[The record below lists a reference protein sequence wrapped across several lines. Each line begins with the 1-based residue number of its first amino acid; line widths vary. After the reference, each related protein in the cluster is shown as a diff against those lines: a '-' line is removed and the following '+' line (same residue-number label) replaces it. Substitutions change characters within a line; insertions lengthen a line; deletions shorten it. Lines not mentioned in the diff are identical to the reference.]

1 MNSKDNTKNKLTE
14 IENEINA
21 LQLTR
26 NALLER
32 WENEKKYIAE
42 IRKIKAEIEQ
52 VKSQADNYER
62 DSNLGKVA
70 ELRYGVLPNL
80 EKQLG
85 EANDKLVA
93 LQKKSKM
100 LKEEVDAEDIAVV
113 ISKSTGIP
121 VQKLL
126 ETERTK
132 LMTMEKRIQQRIIG
146 QDDVVSVVCNAI
158 RRSRAGLQD
167 INRPLGT
174 FIFLGPTGVGK
185 TEMALAL
192 AEFLFDDENSIIRID
207 MSEYM
212 EKHSVSRLVG
222 APPGYV
228 GYEEGGQLTEAVR
241 RQPYSVLLFDEIE
254 KAHKDVFN
262 LLLQVFDTGRLTDS
276 KGRTVNFKNTII
288 IMTSNIGTEIILNSG
303 QSSTREHAP
312 LLKENDKNLLT
323 VSEEI
328 NELLKKYFRPEFINR
343 IDEIAIFKSLNREEI
358 LQIAKLHIAKLS
370 KLLAKQ
376 GFSLEIS
383 ERALNRI
390 SELGYDSQYGARPL
404 KRAIQKYIIDKLSSK
419 IISAE
424 YVNGAKIE
432 IDIDSE
438 GNFIFNKTSLN
449 ALVTVRK

>member
-288 IMTSNIGTEIILNSG
+288 IMTSNIGTEIILNSE
-303 QSSTREHAP
+303 Q
-312 LLKENDKNLLT
+312 ENDKNLLT

-438 GNFIFNKTSLN
+438 GNFIFNKTSQN
-449 ALVTVRK
+449 ALVAVRK

>member
-1 MNSKDNTKNKLTE
+1 MNDKNNTKSKLAE
-14 IENEINA
+14 IENELNA

-42 IRKIKAEIEQ
+42 IRTIKAEIEQ
-52 VKSQADNYER
+52 IKSQAENFER
-62 DSNLGKVA
+62 ESNLGKVA
-70 ELRYGVLPNL
+70 ELRYGILPNL
-80 EKQLG
+80 EKKLND
-85 EANDKLVA
+85 ANDKLVE
-93 LQKKSKM
+93 LQKKSILNNKKTL
-100 LKEEVDAEDIAVV
+100 LKEEVDAEDIATV
-113 ISKSTGIP
+113 IAKSTGIP

-132 LMTMEKRIQQRIIG
+132 LMTMEKRIEQRIIG
-146 QDDVVSVVCNAI
+146 QDEVVSTVCNAI

-167 INRPLGT
+167 VNRPLGT
-174 FIFLGPTGVGK
+174 FIFLGTTGVGK

-228 GYEEGGQLTEAVR
+228 GYEEGGQLTETVR

-288 IMTSNIGTEIILNSG
+288 IMTSNIGTEII
-303 QSSTREHAP
+303 QSFDETV
-312 LLKENDKNLLT
+312 DKKFMT

-328 NELLKKYFRPEFINR
+328 NELLKQYFRPEFINR
-343 IDEIAIFKSLNREEI
+343 IDEIAIFKPLNKDEI
-358 LQIAKLHIAKLS
+358 LQIAKLQIAKLS
-370 KLLAKQ
+370 KLLSKQ
-376 GFSLEIS
+376 GFILEIS
-383 ERALNRI
+383 DRALARI

-404 KRAIQKYIIDKLSSK
+404 RRAIQKHIIDKLSSK

-424 YVNGAKIE
+424 YVNGDKIM
-432 IDIDSE
+432 IDVDAA
-438 GNFIFNKTSLN
+438 GDFIFNKFLEN
-449 ALVTVRK
+449 GLIQIPQ

>member
-1 MNSKDNTKNKLTE
+1 MDSQDNTKAKLAE
-14 IENEINA
+14 IENEIKA

-26 NALLER
+26 DALLER

-52 VKSQADNYER
+52 IKSQADNYER
-62 DSNLGKVA
+62 DSNLAKVA

-80 EKQLG
+80 EKQLV

-100 LKEEVDAEDIAVV
+100 LKEEVDADDIAAV

-121 VQKLL
+121 ISKLL

-132 LMTMEKRIQQRIIG
+132 LMTMERRIHQRIIG
-146 QDDVVSVVCNAI
+146 QDDVVSIICNAI

-167 INRPLGT
+167 ANRPLGT
-174 FIFLGPTGVGK
+174 FIFLGTTGVGK

-228 GYEEGGQLTEAVR
+228 GYEEGGQLTESVR

-262 LLLQVFDTGRLTDS
+262 ILLQVFDTGRLTDS

-288 IMTSNIGTEIILNSG
+288 IMTSNIGTELIQNYQNSE
-303 QSSTREHAP
+303 Q
-312 LLKENDKNLLT
+312 KNDKNFGL
-323 VSEEI
+323 VNEEI

-343 IDEIAIFKSLNREEI
+343 IDEIAVFKPLNKEEI
-358 LQIAKLHIAKLS
+358 LQIAKLHIEKLS

-376 GFSLEIS
+376 GFSLQITDA
-383 ERALNRI
+383 ALNRI

-404 KRAIQKYIIDKLSSK
+404 RRVIQKYITDKLSSK
-419 IISAE
+419 IIAAE
-424 YVNGAKIE
+424 YVSGSQIE
-432 IDIDSE
+432 IDVDNK
-438 GNFIFNKTSLN
+438 GNFIFNKSSSQN
-449 ALVTVRK
+449 ALIKSQSNAK

>member
-1 MNSKDNTKNKLTE
+1 MNNKNNTKNKLTE
-14 IENEINA
+14 IDNEIKA

-26 NALLER
+26 DALLER

-80 EKQLG
+80 EKQLR
-85 EANDKLVA
+85 EANDKLVE

-121 VQKLL
+121 VSKLL

-146 QDDVVSVVCNAI
+146 QEEVVSVVCNAI

-174 FIFLGPTGVGK
+174 FIFLGTTGVGK

-288 IMTSNIGTEIILNSG
+288 IMTSNIGTEIIQKYNN
-303 QSSTREHAP
+303 QEEQ
-312 LLKENDKNLLT
+312 KNDKNFVR

-343 IDEIAIFKSLNREEI
+343 IDEIAVFKPLNRDEI
-358 LQIAKLHIAKLS
+358 LQITKLHIDKLS

-376 GFSLEIS
+376 GFSLQITEK
-383 ERALNRI
+383 ALNRI
-390 SELGYDSQYGARPL
+390 AEIGYDSQYGARPL
-404 KRAIQKYIIDKLSSK
+404 KRAIQKHITDKLSSK
-419 IISAE
+419 IISSE
-424 YVNGAKIE
+424 YANGDKIE
-432 IDIDSE
+432 IDVDSND
-438 GNFIFNKTSLN
+438 NFIFNKSLLN
-449 ALVTVRK
+449 ALVVV